1 MHLIKKITLVSAAV
15 MTLLSPSFN
24 SDSRSSPFETQV
36 AYADDHYGN
45 QDDVQRIV
53 SDSMSGMT
61 KVSTGQGLSDDEKYA
76 LKKIVQDPQK
86 YVTTER
92 SAEYMNLLENVMK
105 NKPNELAKELG
116 LDPTT
121 AFTGL
126 QSQLANWKNNSN
138 SSSNKDQGNSLSGA
152 EIGSKNLE
160 DLKRNETYS
169 TLYASIVYSLS
180 KGESADSTSISLAQM
195 MKYPVVSG
203 DDSRIEGPQYG
214 SLASPSFASAQQEEG
229 KKLATYVK
237 TLHEYNYL
245 VTKDKTG
252 FSGFWN
258 WLTSGTTAVAR
269 GLLLNI
275 AWLGAAIYDFAM
287 WGINFFVDAF
297 TKFNVIE
304 IFGLGAAIRGTDSFL
319 NNLLKGMFSALGISG
334 GVVRTVQYLFY
345 VIIVGSFLLMLIT
358 QLRKSKAREAVTTL
372 KRNGLK
378 IFTIIMTI
386 PLMFMM
392 YTTTAAVFDAVK
404 LKSDDAQQ
412 ITSNYVINVTDWAG
426 TMNLSLSPI
435 STGSIAATGEV
446 DERFKPTTANITKI
460 NNAINALKASSEA
473 QDKPTAGQSARDQ
486 VQALIS
492 DKESTAQDYFNFIA
506 SRKTSGSGLSAEY
519 LPRVSSASGS
529 SGSTKTYLLVS
540 RDKKKDVKDVVKKLL
555 GLGDQ
560 NDSSGAKESDSVQP
574 SYTYRIANKE
584 DVTIGL
590 ESKYDLTPVVWNN
603 PTSYLYGAIPPGNLT
618 SSTLNH
624 ANYHL
629 SGYTDMLND
638 PSTGETAKDDGLSK
652 ALSENAINLAL
663 INKFAGVSQSGQMK
677 TLSSQSVAFLLQ
689 SKLSNDTLV
698 YKGYNTA
705 ANESGA
711 AKNTGAYGI
720 TYVENVVPSTG
731 MADYMGKIAGINAI
745 WVSAGITAMAVFLA
759 LLKAP
764 IVGSVIQ
771 HLKGFAAALF
781 TGNIISL
788 LEAIMYY
795 IALASSFLFAY
806 LGTMISLYLVSNLL
820 SSTFLS
826 YLTFV
831 PVVGPIILSILICLL
846 MSWPIVKLRL
856 GVSNKQRRVG
866 LAALLV
872 SIPFILVESLDEYLD
887 RFNFALYGKSKRQT
901 FAAKMSRQAEVLN
914 QGDVAKRG
922 IKKGIGTAVG
932 IGKALRGNPLGALQ
946 AANALTGNG
955 EDPNAIDK
963 KQKDAGLLGKFATLG
978 AGAVAGHEAGK
989 LGDQLGKDGVLGK
1002 AGLGNKLGEEK
1013 EEKREGVDPSLERSS
1028 ALKDT
1033 MDKSNKDGSFKD
1045 DSVKDD
1051 NSKET
1056 AEKDASI
1063 KLDPSKDDT
1072 ARLDEIADNTS
1083 RLLSK
1088 DNKVEIDKDGN
1099 EIEVKDPKLDEV
1111 SIKDPKESEV
1121 TLKDQNIETRKPLN
1135 AELTDRKG
1143 VDGTTEK
1150 VKTHVDFDDV
1160 KNDVKEQFENLR
1172 AGSSAVTRGA
1182 ANAAKSTV
1190 DRVTDSSLGR
1200 NVADAVQ
1207 SAVTGKPMSEIR
1219 LEKSAERVERD
1230 VQRETIRQEKQVQKE
1245 TYRQSRPARV
1255 QANYE
1260 FNKQNFNSDAI
1271 SKGLANVQ
1279 TAVQDLGRNKAAQTT
1294 VKVAQQAAK
1303 PFAMMAD
1310 NILFDGEKVIGN
1322 ALKGIKPSEIEA
1334 AAASRRPVV
1343 SGSGGIDP
1351 MERYERRNRDNENI
1365 VDAVDELTRELRRQK
1380 SGK

>member
-24 SDSRSSPFETQV
+24 SDSRSSLFESRV

-105 NKPNELAKELG
+105 NKPNELARELG

-152 EIGSKNLE
+152 EIGSKNLD

-195 MKYPVVSG
+195 MKYPVASG

-214 SLASPSFASAQQEEG
+214 SLASPSFASGQQEEG

-258 WLTSGTTAVAR
+258 WLTTGTTAVAR
-269 GLLLNI
+269 GILLNV

-392 YTTTAAVFDAVK
+392 YTTTAAVFNSLQ
-404 LKSDDAQQ
+404 LKSNDVQQ

-446 DERFKPTTANITKI
+446 DERFKPTTANVTKI
-460 NNAINALKASSEA
+460 NNAINALKASSES

-519 LPRVSSASGS
+519 LPRVSSTSGS
-529 SGSTKTYLLVS
+529 SGSSKTYLLVS

-555 GLGDQ
+555 GLSDQ

-638 PSTGETAKDDGLSK
+638 PATGETAKDDALSK

-731 MADYMGKIAGINAI
+731 MADYMGKIAGLNAI
-745 WVSAGITAMAVFLA
+745 WVSAGITAMAIFLA

-771 HLKGFAAALF
+771 HFKGFAAALF

-806 LGTMISLYLVSNLL
+806 LGTMMSLYLVSNLL

-901 FAAKMSRQAEVLN
+901 FAAKMARQAEVLN

-922 IKKGIGTAVG
+922 IKKGVGAAVG

-946 AANALTGNG
+946 AASALTGNG

-963 KQKDAGLLGKFATLG
+963 KQKDVGLLGKVATLG

-989 LGDQLGKDGVLGK
+989 LGDKLREDGALGK
-1002 AGLGNKLGEEK
+1002 AGLGDKLGEEK
-1013 EEKREGVDPSLERSS
+1013 TEKREGVDPTLERSS
-1028 ALKDT
+1028 ALKDN

-1045 DSVKDD
+1045 D
-1051 NSKET
+1051 NSKES

-1063 KLDPSKDDT
+1063 KLDPTKDDA

-1083 RLLSK
+1083 RLLNK

-1099 EIEVKDPKLDEV
+1099 EIEVKDPKIDEV
-1111 SIKDPKESEV
+1111 SI
-1121 TLKDQNIETRKPLN
+1121 KDQNIETRKPLN
-1135 AELTDRKG
+1135 AEVTDRKG

-1172 AGSSAVTRGA
+1172 AGSAAVTRGA
-1182 ANAAKSTV
+1182 ANAARSTV

-1219 LEKSAERVERD
+1219 LEKSPERAERD

-1245 TYRQSRPARV
+1245 IYRQSRPARV
-1255 QANYE
+1255 QANYDS
-1260 FNKQNFNSDAI
+1260 NKQYFNSDAI

-1334 AAASRRPVV
+1334 ASASRRQVV
-1343 SGSGGIDP
+1343 SGSSGIDP

-1380 SGK
+1380 PGK